1 MSESN
6 AAEYANHIPEAVR
19 RQSRRAD
26 EIAAQFTQPVE
37 EPVEE
42 PVVEPAPAAQEPA
55 PAAAPAP
62 APVVE
67 DDWKQKYLTLQ
78 GKYNSE
84 VPGLRAELDGV
95 RRVLASM
102 NERPAPAAQPE
113 PKTTTVVIPEK
124 DVEEFGPDLIAR
136 ARAWARAELAP
147 ELDEIRDIKSKLTG
161 MQQNHQQVVAMTSQ
175 QVVMAA
181 MDNDP
186 SCNGRDGS
194 RYNWRQ
200 VNDDPTFVTWLQQPD
215 PFSGHVRLAMLRDA
229 FNAGQSSRMKA
240 FFDTFVREQTVSQS
254 PPAAQAT
261 DTPAREPGRPSLE
274 DFAMPGRINGSAPVG
289 ASNEKRVWS
298 QRDITAFYRSI
309 QQGKFE
315 GKAAERLRQEQDI
328 IAAASEGRIR

>member
-26 EIAAQFTQPVE
+26 EIAAQVNEAPPVE
-37 EPVEE
+37 EVQE
-42 PVVEPAPAAQEPA
+42 PVAQEPAQEPA
-55 PAAAPAP
+55 PAPAPAP
-62 APVVE
+62 AVE

-95 RRVLASM
+95 RRVLATM
-102 NERPAPAAQPE
+102 NERPAPVAQPE
-113 PKTTTVVIPEK
+113 PKTTTVVIPDK
-124 DVEEFGPDLIAR
+124 DVEEFGPDLIAA
-136 ARAWARAELAP
+136 ARRWARAELADLHT
-147 ELDEIRDIKSKLTG
+147 EVEQLKGKFTG
-161 MQQNHQQVVAMTSQ
+161 MQQNHQQVVAATAQ
-175 QVVMAA
+175 QSLMAT
-181 MDNDP
+181 MDADP
-186 SCNGRDGS
+186 TCNGRDGS
-194 RYNWRQ
+194 HYSWRQ
-200 VNDDPTFVTWLQQPD
+200 VNDDPQFINWLQQPD

-240 FFDTFVREQTVSQS
+240 FFDTFVREQTVSS

-309 QQGKFE
+309 QQGKYE
-315 GKAAERLRQEQDI
+315 GKEAERLRTEQDL
-328 IAAASEGRIR
+328 IAATVEGRIR